1 LVSWVQIAY
10 WRTRQGLRAMTAFL
24 RPVDYQIVAEVLTP
38 ELLALFKRMRA
49 SEQHHCIRVMTTLQE
64 WGCTNPDLLTAALL
78 HDVGKARYPLTLF
91 GRSAAVVVNYFVPR
105 LAERWENGEP
115 RGLRRPLVIAY
126 CHPEWSAQDM
136 AAAGASQRAANL
148 ARRHQSENHRN
159 SADAEE
165 DRLLELL
172 QAADRVAG

>member
-1 LVSWVQIAY
+1 LVRLVWIAY

-24 RPVDYQIVAEVLTP
+24 RPIDYQVVEEVLTP

-49 SEQHHCIRVMTTLQE
+49 SEQHHCIRVMVALRE
-64 WGCTNPDLLTAALL
+64 WGYTDPDLLTAALL

-91 GRSAAVVVNYFVPR
+91 GRSAAVVIPAIAPQ
-105 LAERWENGEP
+105 LAQRWKDGEP
-115 RGLRRPLVIAY
+115 RGLQRPLVIAY
-126 CHPEWSAQDM
+126 HHPEWSAQDM
-136 AAAGASQRAANL
+136 SAAGASQRASNL
-148 ARRHQSENHRN
+148 ARRHQSVNHRA

-172 QAADRVAG
+172 HAADRVAG